1 MRATFSKRLGERIPL
16 PPLPNTSET
25 CSGNEDLDG
34 LVELLRGWPEVENM
48 PQAAML
54 DILDTY
60 SLGEIAS
67 AFSVLGWKAPAI
79 S

>member
-1 MRATFSKRLGERIPL
+1 
-16 PPLPNTSET
+16 
-25 CSGNEDLDG
+25 
-34 LVELLRGWPEVENM
+34 M

-67 AFSVLGWKAPAI
+67 AFSVLGWRHL
-79 S
+79 